1 MLSPIHQTPA
11 PHQSRHHHEKPPP
24 FVTADTR
31 PSDTQRNSSLSSTS
45 DSGSDTN
52 ETDSESSSEDSAPE
66 EKVDTSQAERTSPS
80 QKTLE
85 EKPVNVAPAVHN
97 SPPHRNEEQEGK
109 MRWNLASFVN
119 SQTDLTQMSP
129 KKQTMVQSTSP
140 DSRKRAPGY
149 SSESEHSSD
158 SIAVKEAQRLA
169 ALGNLQLVSSLSDS
183 EDQQEKRPTVQE
195 KTAVRR
201 KQKRQR
207 RVGGR
212 RSSSDSD
219 SSSSSEGEKSPV
231 VRTSPSKAPK
241 PMVRPSPRT
250 KSIDSSS
257 DSSPSDAQ
265 TAMRTSEPPR
275 QVFYATIR
283 NI

>member
-11 PHQSRHHHEKPPP
+11 PHQSRHHHERPPP
-24 FVTADTR
+24 YAAPNPR
-31 PSDTQRNSSLSSTS
+31 PPDPQPKSSLSSTS

-52 ETDSESSSEDSAPE
+52 ETDSESSSDDSAPE
-66 EKVDTSQAERTSPS
+66 EKVDTSQPERTSPS

-85 EKPVNVAPAVHN
+85 EKPVNVAPVVHN
-97 SPPHRNEEQEGK
+97 SPPHRNDEQEGK

-119 SQTDLTQMSP
+119 SQTDLTLMSP
-129 KKQTMVQSTSP
+129 KKQTMVQRASP
-140 DSRKRAPGY
+140 DSRKRAPGL
-149 SSESEHSSD
+149 SSESDEPSSD
-158 SIAVKEAQRLA
+158 STAVAEAQRLA
-169 ALGNLQLVSSLSDS
+169 ALGNLQLLSSLSDS
-183 EDQQEKRPTVQE
+183 DDQQEKRPTVQE

-207 RVGGR
+207 HAGGR

-219 SSSSSEGEKSPV
+219 SSSEGEKSPV
-231 VRTSPSKAPK
+231 VRTSASKAPK

-257 DSSPSDAQ
+257 DSNHSDPQ
-265 TAMRTSEPPR
+265 PAMRTSEPPR
-275 QVFYATIR
+275 QVFMLLYEIYS
-283 NI
+283 